1 MKDLK
6 YTVIKNKKQ
15 YTQYCDLLETLVFA
29 EKKTKEIKNEIE
41 LLSLLIKDWDDR
53 HSTLS
58 EVDPVQLLHSLM
70 KENNLKQ
77 TDLVKILRISKGL
90 VSEILNYKKGMS
102 KEIIRKLSAHFKL
115 KQEAFNRDYS
125 DKLRQDYQLA

>member
-53 HSTLS
+53 HSILS

-77 TDLVKILRISKGL
+77 TDLVKILGISKGL

>member
-41 LLSLLIKDWDDR
+41 LLTLLIKDWDDR

-77 TDLVKILRISKGL
+77 TDLVKILGISKGL

-125 DKLRQDYQLA
+125 DKLKQDYLLA